1 MFHLCFWCRLCVPSL
16 SLRYLS
22 QLHVPEPD
30 KPYLLGMFLV
40 GAYQEVLGS
49 LHNLYGDTN
58 AVHVTVDPENPK
70 GYSIEH
76 VIKGDTTDE
85 VLRFMQY
92 DGASMMDSI
101 RTQV

>member
-1 MFHLCFWCRLCVPSL
+1 MKL
-16 SLRYLS
+16 SA
-22 QLHVPEPD
+22 
-30 KPYLLGMFLV
+30 

-58 AVHVTVDPENPK
+58 AVHVDIDPENEK
-70 GYSIEH
+70 GYTVNH

-92 DGASMMDSI
+92 DG
-101 RTQV
+101 QVRERKRESREIDGVLLICLGDVTSV

>member
-1 MFHLCFWCRLCVPSL
+1 LFEFSIHA
-16 SLRYLS
+16 
-22 QLHVPEPD
+22 Q
-30 KPYLLGMFLV
+30 V

-58 AVHVTVDPENPK
+58 AVHVDIDPENEK
-70 GYSIEH
+70 GYTVNH

-92 DGASMMDSI
+92 DG
-101 RTQV
+101 QVRERKRKGEKLMVFD

>member
-1 MFHLCFWCRLCVPSL
+1 MLRQLEWHEELTRSLFSLFFHM
-16 SLRYLS
+16 
-22 QLHVPEPD
+22 Q
-30 KPYLLGMFLV
+30 KV

-58 AVHVTVDPENPK
+58 AVHVDIDPENEK
-70 GYSIEH
+70 GYTVNH

-92 DGASMMDSI
+92 DG
-101 RTQV
+101 QVRVR